1 MKILATFLL
10 SFTFS
15 FAFCQNSNLSFPGS
29 WEGDWIGTLEVFKD
43 TGKVQELP
51 MELHIQP
58 IDTATSPSWTWTII
72 YGNDKELGKRPYE
85 LITVDAAKGLYLIDE
100 KNTIKMEGYYLGGQF
115 YQWFEVQGSRLLTK
129 TEKVDDTLVWEIVVS
144 SNKPVSTTGDNLFEG
159 EEIPPVMAFA
169 VTNLQRAVLRKRS

>member
-1 MKILATFLL
+1 
-10 SFTFS
+10 
-15 FAFCQNSNLSFPGS
+15 
-29 WEGDWIGTLEVFKD
+29 
-43 TGKVQELP
+43 
-51 MELHIQP
+51 
-58 IDTATSPSWTWTII
+58 
-72 YGNDKELGKRPYE
+72 
-85 LITVDAAKGLYLIDE
+85 
-100 KNTIKMEGYYLGGQF
+100 MEGYYLGGQF